1 MDGRSSISIGESVE
15 SVVVEEVGVKVDADA
30 VEAVD
35 AEEGDDMME
44 NGSEMR
50 AEMILLQQ

>member
-1 MDGRSSISIGESVE
+1 MGDGRSSISIGESVE

-50 AEMILLQQ
+50 AEMIL